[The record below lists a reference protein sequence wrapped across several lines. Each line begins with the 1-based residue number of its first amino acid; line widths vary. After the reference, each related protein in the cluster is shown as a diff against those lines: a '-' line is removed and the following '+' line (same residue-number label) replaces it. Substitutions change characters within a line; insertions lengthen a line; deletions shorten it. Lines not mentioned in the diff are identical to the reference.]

1 MNCKKGGFVI
11 MRHNNVRDFEVNL
24 VKTTFNDT
32 EIEPYLQKI
41 DKEGLNDLFGDNA
54 IPDKRARGVWGQE
67 KKIFLT
73 YVW

>member
-1 MNCKKGGFVI
+1 

-32 EIEPYLQKI
+32 EIESNLQKI
-41 DKEGLNDLFGDNA
+41 DKEGLNGLFGDNA

-67 KKIFLT
+67 KKSFLT